1 MKKSTSTFTV
11 QNEFLVLASSVPPR
25 RVLLQYPFTIP
36 VSVIFYGLNTG
47 RCGSLQRESL
57 SFSHSASFSPPCEN
71 SVERRRSSESQKEDS
86 QKESNLLAPRSW
98 ISQPAEL

>member
-57 SFSHSASFSPPCEN
+57 SFSHSPSFSPPCEN
-71 SVERRRSSESQKEDS
+71 SVRRCLSASQEERSHQEPNQ
-86 QKESNLLAPRSW
+86 LVPYSW
-98 ISQPAEL
+98 TFHPPEL